1 MLYQGHFNQ
10 RVCSKDWPTRRA
22 RQMMSQ
28 KRLQLISLFLLAS
41 VSLAAKA
48 PAQDASLSHGLLGDK
63 VVVVDAGHG
72 GHDPGAV
79 GPSGLAEKDVTL
91 ALAKKI
97 KDALAANHTVYLT
110 RDGDYWLDIE
120 KRTAVANHHRA
131 DVFISLHA
139 GGSLHHEARGLA
151 VFYYGA
157 ETAQG
162 FSAEPA
168 APVGDGGQTLP
179 PWDQIQLRH
188 TAKSKRLADLLHN
201 ELLAGFNPMD
211 RGIDRAPCFVLRGA
225 DMPAVLVEIGYVTHP
240 AEEKVLKDPG
250 SMSTVAEAVSQ
261 GIKAFF
267 RQTNGCINK
276 QGMIKEKIGA
286 GRGAAW

>member
-1 MLYQGHFNQ
+1 
-10 RVCSKDWPTRRA
+10 
-22 RQMMSQ
+22 MMSQ
-28 KRLQLISLFLLAS
+28 RGLQLISLLLLAS
-41 VSLAAKA
+41 VSFTAKA
-48 PAQDASLSHGLLGDK
+48 RAQDVSLSHDLLGHK
-63 VVVVDAGHG
+63 VVVLDPGHG

-79 GPSGLAEKDVTL
+79 GPSGLAEKDVAL
-91 ALAKKI
+91 VLAKKI
-97 KDALAANHTVYLT
+97 KDALAGTYAAYLT
-110 RDGDYWLDIE
+110 RDGDYGLDIE
-120 KRTAVANHHRA
+120 RRTAVANHFRA

-139 GGSLHHEARGLA
+139 GGSLHHEAQGMA

-157 ETAQG
+157 EMAQG

-168 APVGDGGQTLP
+168 EPVGDGGQTLP

-250 SMSTVAEAVSQ
+250 FMSTVAEAVSQ

-276 QGMIKEKIGA
+276 QGMIEEKIGA